1 MMRVFLDTNV
11 VLDVLGERR
20 PFVEHA
26 KPVWM
31 LAERGRITG
40 LVSALSFSI
49 VFYIVRRYAD
59 AQTAMQ
65 SLRYLRANF
74 TPVACDQGVIDHAL
88 ASDFP
93 DFEDAVQY
101 FSARN
106 ASAECIVTRDTG
118 HFRSAAIPILSP
130 EQFLATH
137 RFSSW
142 H

>member
-11 VLDVLGERR
+11 VLDVLGDRT

-26 KPVWM
+26 VPIWM
-31 LAERGRITG
+31 LAEKGRITG
-40 LVSALSFSI
+40 LVSTLSFSNI
-49 VFYIVRRYAD
+49 FYILRKYAG
-59 AQTAMQ
+59 AAIALK

-74 TPVACDQGVIDHAL
+74 TPTACDQGVVDHAL

-93 DFEDAVQY
+93 DFEDAIQY

-106 ASAECIVTRDTG
+106 ADAACIVTRDLG
-118 HFRSAAIPILSP
+118 HFATASIPILSP

-137 RFSSW
+137 SFA
-142 H
+142 

>member
-11 VLDVLGERR
+11 LLDVLGDRR

-26 KPVWM
+26 KSIWM

-40 LVSALSFSI
+40 LVSTLSFSNI
-49 VFYIVRRYAD
+49 FYILRKYTD
-59 AQTAMQ
+59 AETALM
-65 SLRYLRANF
+65 SLRHLRANF
-74 TPVACDQGVIDHAL
+74 TPVVCDQGIIDHAL
-88 ASDFP
+88 ASDFR

-106 ASAECIVTRDTG
+106 ADAECIVTRDSG
-118 HFRSAAIPILSP
+118 HFATALIAVLSP

-137 RFSSW
+137 RLA
-142 H
+142 